1 MSSKERRNSKRI
13 SYLCEVEW
21 EGNGSRVNTR
31 INDLSATGAFIDS
44 MTCFNVGSVLRM
56 KFQVGDIEIETAAEV
71 RYAMQNVGMGV
82 KFVDLKPEHVALLKS
97 LVDGKPQNVAAGS
110 SGSLQPVLSGDFA
123 IICLFDVIQ
132 MIENSRLTGTL
143 FVKLKDKTGAVH
155 FNDGQIARAESGA
168 ENDVA
173 ALNNFVDATE
183 GTFEFR
189 KSDSPFERTIYAQ
202 SNAGVLL
209 DLLRNKEEQLAFKN

>member
-1 MSSKERRNSKRI
+1 MSSIERRNSKRI

-31 INDLSATGAFIDS
+31 INDLSTTGAFIDS
-44 MTCFNVGSVLRM
+44 MTCFNVGSVLKM
-56 KFQVGDIEIETAAEV
+56 KFQVGDTFIETAAEV

-82 KFVDLKPEHVALLKS
+82 KFVDLKPAHLEVLKALVEGRSQGL
-97 LVDGKPQNVAAGS
+97 PAGS
-110 SGSLQPVLSGDFA
+110 SGPLQPVLSGDFA

-143 FVKLKDKTGAVH
+143 FVTLHDKCGAVH
-155 FNDGQIARAESGA
+155 FNDGQIARAESGVHS
-168 ENDVA
+168 DVA
-173 ALNNFVDATE
+173 ALHKFVDATE

-189 KSDSPFERTIYAQ
+189 KSDSPFERTIYAT
-202 SNAGVLL
+202 SNAGILL
-209 DLLRNKEEQLAFKN
+209 DLLRSKEEQVMFKN